1 MELSEIKRIMVI
13 GAGTMG
19 HSIAQVYAQ
28 VGFEVDLVDIN
39 QKKLESAIKLIRSNL
54 EVLAEFNRF
63 PKNEILKIIDLIHP
77 TTDLEANAR
86 KADLVIEAVS
96 EVPELKEKI
105 FKQLS
110 DYCNENIVF
119 ASNTS
124 SLDIFKIAKDIK
136 NPSRLITHHYYA
148 PPHII
153 PLVEIAPGKKTSKE
167 VVEFSVKLMEKL
179 GKKPI
184 VMKKF
189 SPSYIV
195 NKIQNAISGVM
206 YEILIRDLA
215 TIEQIDIAV
224 KTSLGIRLPIVGI
237 VQSQD
242 FTGLDLVYD
251 ILNSM
256 GIMVPPI
263 KERAERG
270 DLGVKSG
277 KGFYDYKGRGEEEI
291 LQKRDRFYLKM
302 LEHLEKIEAF
312 KPI

>member
-1 MELSEIKRIMVI
+1 MDPSEIRQVIVI

-28 VGFEVDLVDIN
+28 AGFDVDLVDIN
-39 QKKLESAIKLIRSNL
+39 KETLEHAIKLIRSNL
-54 EVLAEFNRF
+54 EVLIEFNRIQ
-63 PKNEILKIIDLIHP
+63 KDSISKIINLIHP
-77 TTDLEANAR
+77 TTDFETAAR
-86 KADLVIEAVS
+86 KTDLVIEAVS
-96 EVPELKEKI
+96 ENPELKEKI

-110 DYCNENIVF
+110 NFCNENVIF
-119 ASNTS
+119 TSNTS
-124 SLDIFKIAKDIK
+124 SLDIFKIAKDII
-136 NPSRLITHHYYA
+136 NPSRLISHHYYCPA
-148 PPHII
+148 HII
-153 PLVEIAPGKKTSKE
+153 PLVEIAPGKKTSKD
-167 VVEFSVKLMEKL
+167 VVEFSVKLMKKL
-179 GKKPI
+179 GKYPI
-184 VMKKF
+184 IMKKF
-189 SPSYIV
+189 APSYIV

-206 YEILIRDLA
+206 YELLIRDLA

-237 VQSQD
+237 IQSQD

-251 ILNSM
+251 IQKSM

-277 KGFYDYKGRGEEEI
+277 KGFYDYQGRSEEEL
-291 LQKRDRFYLKM
+291 LQKRDRLYLKM
-302 LEHLEKIEAF
+302 LDYLEKIEAF